1 MNKLVC
7 EDTKPHDP
15 SICGGKPSIRGMR
28 VRVVDVLEL
37 LAQGLTNEQV
47 LEELPYLEKDDIIAC
62 LQYAASKLNH
72 PILSAA

>member
-1 MNKLVC
+1 MENKLNQRI
-7 EDTKPHDP
+7 THDP
-15 SICGGKPSIRGMR
+15 SICGGKPCVRGMR

-62 LQYAASKLNH
+62 LHYAASKLNH

>member
-1 MNKLVC
+1 MENKLNQRI
-7 EDTKPHDP
+7 THDP
-15 SICGGKPSIRGMR
+15 SICGGKTSIRVMR